1 MKYYSKVEIEN
12 AIRNNEP
19 IIINDEIVD
28 RMRTGELDP
37 YILREG
43 LCGRDVRSFDFS
55 NLSDNY
61 LAYLSFDTETKFPE
75 YLQGKAMN
83 LLENAKNIMQEIT
96 ILHSKGIDGTGKKI
110 TIIDTPFQ
118 TTKEDDD
125 IDYYSMD
132 GVETENHGITVLSI
146 IRSIVPNAQV
156 VFIGDNKRA
165 GKNRND
171 LLNSFIRKNVGS
183 TTIADSD
190 IVSISSPISID
201 SKLINDQC
209 EILNSPRFYSSSQ
222 DNLGFRYG
230 FVRRNSDNEKIE
242 PADCISEGKD
252 RREIEKFCL
261 QELEK
266 LGLSYS
272 NISQNNIYEIVRK
285 LKEAGILEND
295 PKVAFIKQVATSDEE
310 YRISS
315 INEDKLVT
323 PGIASSKDLVCIPS
337 AGITVRQ
344 NGGKFKYMATN
355 SNSFSIPVVSAL
367 FIMARQINPTIS
379 LEDFSKI
386 CRETSVEK
394 DGIKTIS
401 PIRTMEAI
409 EERQKS
415 CTLQEIGQGTIH
427 DFEHNT
433 GDAIKSFEEFE
444 HEIAIHTQANEGQ
457 IRGEN

>member
-1 MKYYSKVEIEN
+1 MRYYSKVEIEN
-12 AIRNNEP
+12 AIRNNES

-28 RMRTGELDP
+28 KMRAGELDS

-75 YLQGKAMN
+75 YLQGKAIE
-83 LLENAKNIMQEIT
+83 LLENAKSIMQEIN
-96 ILHSKGIDGTGKKI
+96 ILHSKGINGTGRKI
-110 TIIDTPFQ
+110 TIIDTPFEA
-118 TTKEDDD
+118 TKEDDD

-171 LLNSFIRKNVGS
+171 ILNSFIKEIVGS
-183 TTIADSD
+183 VAIADSD
-190 IVSISSPISID
+190 IVSISSPISVD
-201 SKLINDQC
+201 SRLINDKC
-209 EILNSPRFYSSSQ
+209 EILNSSRFYSSSQ

-230 FVRRNSDNEKIE
+230 FVRRNSDDEKVE
-242 PADCISEGKD
+242 PADCISEGKS
-252 RREIEKFCL
+252 RKETEKFCL
-261 QELEK
+261 LELEK

-272 NISQNNIYEIVRK
+272 NISPSNIDEIVSK
-285 LKEAGILEND
+285 LKETGILEDD
-295 PKVAFIKQVATSDEE
+295 PRVSFIRKVAISDEE
-310 YRISS
+310 YKINS

-323 PGIASSKDLVCIPS
+323 PGIECGKDLVCIPS

-344 NGGKFKYMATN
+344 NCGKFKYMATN

-367 FIMARQINPTIS
+367 FIMARQINHTIS
-379 LEDFSKI
+379 LEEFSKI
-386 CRETSVEK
+386 CRETSIEK

-401 PIRTMEAI
+401 PIRTMETI
-409 EERQKS
+409 KERQKG
-415 CTLQEIGQGTIH
+415 CTLQEIGQGTIQ
-427 DFEHNT
+427 DFKQNT

-444 HEIAIHTQANEGQ
+444 QGISIRTQTNERQ
-457 IRGEN
+457 I